1 MYTYLI
7 RGAQVVDGAGS
18 PAFFADVAVE
28 AGRIAAVGDLSPA
41 SAKQVVEA
49 RGRVLT
55 PGFLD
60 IHRHA
65 DAAVFRPGFGELELR
80 QGLTTIVSGNCGL
93 SLAPVSGPWK
103 TKILHYLSPIT
114 GQADSKIPIET
125 MEGYLEAVR
134 ESAPPLHTGELVGMG
149 TLRAAAAGYD
159 IQRLE
164 DSHYTAIHR
173 SLEQAL
179 AGGALG
185 VSLGLGYA
193 PECFYTTQ
201 ELLRALAPLRDS
213 GVPVT
218 VHMRQEGAGVVEAL
232 REMISVAREL
242 RTPVEISHL
251 KCIGT
256 AYWQK
261 YVPEMLR
268 LLGEAREAGL
278 DIACDL
284 YPYTAG
290 STQLLHI
297 LPPEAQTGGTET
309 LTRRLRDQDF
319 RRLLRRRME
328 TGMDFEN
335 ISALVGFEN
344 IVVSTAAIGAGHALE
359 GLSIAQI
366 AARESKDCFTALFDL
381 LEQERC
387 EVTMIDF
394 IADEADIASILQCP
408 FSSLISDSTYPTEGR
423 RHPRVRG
430 AAVRLI
436 ETYVREKGVLSLPQA
451 IRKLT
456 SLPASRLGLTG
467 KGRIAPGMDAD
478 LCLFDPGRLHAAATY
493 QEPERNAAG
502 MDWVFVDG
510 IPAIEEGRLT
520 GSRSGRVLRR
530 C

>member
-7 RGAQVVDGAGS
+7 RGARVIDGSGS
-18 PAFFADVAVE
+18 PAFSADVAVE

-41 SAKQVVEA
+41 AAKQVVEA
-49 RGRVLT
+49 GGRVLT

-65 DAAVFRPGFGELELR
+65 DAAVFRPGFGVLELR
-80 QGLTTIVSGNCGL
+80 QGLTTIVNGNCGL
-93 SLAPVSGPWK
+93 SLAPVSGPWRE
-103 TKILHYLSPIT
+103 KIVDYLSPIT
-114 GQADSKIPIET
+114 GQVDAGIPMET
-125 MEGYLEAVR
+125 MDGYLEAVR
-134 ESAPPLHTGELVGMG
+134 ESAPPLHIGMLAGMG

-193 PECFYTTQ
+193 PECFYTTR
-201 ELLRALAPLRDS
+201 ELLHALMPLKDS

-218 VHMRQEGAGVVEAL
+218 VHMRQEGAGVVAAL

-261 YVPEMLR
+261 SMPEMLR
-268 LLGEAREAGL
+268 LLAEARESGL

-290 STQLLHI
+290 STQLIHI
-297 LPPEAQTGGTET
+297 LPPEAQAGGTEALT
-309 LTRRLRDQDF
+309 LRLRDRDF

-328 TGMDFEN
+328 TGTEFEN

-344 IVVSTAAIGAGHALE
+344 IVVSTAATQAGRALE

-366 AARESKDCFTALFDL
+366 ADRENKDCFTALFDL
-381 LEQERC
+381 LAREHC
-387 EVTMIDF
+387 AATMIDF
-394 IADEADIASILQCP
+394 IADEADIASILQAP
-408 FSSLISDSTYPTEGR
+408 FSSVISDSTYPTEGR

-430 AAVRLI
+430 AAARLI
-436 ETYVREKGVLSLPQA
+436 ETYVLEKGVLSLPQA
-451 IRKLT
+451 VRKLT
-456 SLPASRLGLTG
+456 DLPASRLGLTG

-478 LCLFDPGRLHAAATY
+478 LCLFDPSRLHTAATY
-493 QEPERNAAG
+493 QEPDRDAAG

-520 GSRSGRVLRR
+520 GRRRGRVLKRR
-530 C
+530 